1 MRIPKARFVK
11 SVADIKQLPTDRLTE
26 IAVVG
31 RSNVGKSSLI
41 NSLFNQKHLA
51 KISSTPGKTRLIN
64 YFIIDEKFYLVDL
77 PGYGFSK
84 ISKNVSKNWEKLI
97 TAYLAD
103 NPHLKWVYLLI
114 DCRHNLMDLDRQ
126 MINWLTE
133 MEIPFVVILT
143 KSDKLSNNR
152 LAAQTK
158 SIDSELSVV
167 TIITY
172 SAKTHRGRQEI
183 IEMLSDMD
191 DNI

>member
-1 MRIPKARFVK
+1 MRIPQARFVT
-11 SVADIKQLPTDRLTE
+11 SVADIKQVPANRLTE

-77 PGYGFSK
+77 PGYGYSK

-97 TAYLAD
+97 TAYLTE
-103 NPHLKWVYLLI
+103 NPFLKWVYLLI
-114 DCRHNLMDLDRQ
+114 DSRHKLMDLDRQ

-152 LAAQTK
+152 LTTQTR

-172 SAKTHRGRQEI
+172 SAKTHRGRQDI
-183 IEMLSDMD
+183 LEMLSNMND
-191 DNI
+191 DI